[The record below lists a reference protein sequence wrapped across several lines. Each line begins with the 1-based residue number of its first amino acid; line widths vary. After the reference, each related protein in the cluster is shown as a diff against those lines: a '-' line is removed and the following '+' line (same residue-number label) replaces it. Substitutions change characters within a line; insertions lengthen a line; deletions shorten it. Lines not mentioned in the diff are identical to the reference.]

1 MLMLKEIKQMTSCKT
16 TCSCKNN
23 VYTMRGSFRYL
34 KLSEMYLFWY
44 QTCKHLIEYQSLNVS
59 IRAYFPK

>member
-1 MLMLKEIKQMTSCKT
+1 MLKENKQMTSCKT

-23 VYTMRGSFRYL
+23 VYTMHGSFRYL

-44 QTCKHLIEYQSLNVS
+44 QTCKHLIEYQIN
-59 IRAYFPK
+59 R